1 MLARLL
7 QAATLTTIALLI
19 KRLITRKKPRLPY
32 RQPNT
37 NWPNQSY
44 RKPS

>member
-7 QAATLTTIALLI
+7 KATTLTTIALLI
-19 KRLITRKKPRLPY
+19 KRLLVRQKSKLPY
-32 RQPNT
+32 RQPES
-37 NWPNQSY
+37 NWPRRSY

>member
-1 MLARLL
+1 MLAKLF

-19 KRLITRKKPRLPY
+19 KRLITRKKSPLPY
-32 RQPNT
+32 RRPDS
-37 NWPNQSY
+37 NWPKHSY